1 MQQRSLNKLY
11 KEFKSVGYQGS
22 FAEFATNYNAAKQ
35 PEAKGNRSVNDEGSD
50 AQPPQ
55 TKIMGL
61 SPIAFGITAT
71 TITVIITI
79 SLVYAFRNINNE
91 AAA

>member
-11 KEFKSVGYQGS
+11 KEFKSIGYQGS

-35 PEAKGNRSVNDEGSD
+35 PEAKGKKYANDDGTGNV
-50 AQPPQ
+50 PQ

-61 SPIAFGITAT
+61 SPVAFGVTAT
-71 TITVIITI
+71 TITVIIAI